1 MHNKSWTC
9 IVHWDWFA
17 IKTLLHSGTNNI
29 IGLKYCT
36 VLCNNDVTSF
46 EILVCDR
53 MKFPIMHYML
63 KQEIVSHKII
73 SHLIV
78 LQTYAAEGRFTFT
91 SHSAGEHVICLH
103 SNSSAWFASGQLVS
117 CLPFYNKI
125 TVFMIL
131 CLDKTNWLLIF
142 INIP

>member
-1 MHNKSWTC
+1 
-9 IVHWDWFA
+9 
-17 IKTLLHSGTNNI
+17 
-29 IGLKYCT
+29 
-36 VLCNNDVTSF
+36 
-46 EILVCDR
+46 
-53 MKFPIMHYML
+53 MHYML

-117 CLPFYNKI
+117 CLPFNNKI

-131 CLDKTNWLLIF
+131 CLDKTN
-142 INIP
+142 

>member
-1 MHNKSWTC
+1 MICCARQIIKLTNNATTL
-9 IVHWDWFA
+9 IVSSVLISQDLVDLSF
-17 IKTLLHSGTNNI
+17 IGQHSGTNNI

-91 SHSAGEHVICLH
+91 SHSKHIVFV
-103 SNSSAWFASGQLVS
+103 N
-117 CLPFYNKI
+117 NKYFI
-125 TVFMIL
+125 AV
-131 CLDKTNWLLIF
+131 NNLLTI
-142 INIP
+142 